1 LDSSRET
8 IPADVNYRCDGHRS
22 VGKVVDKELLPVVLV
37 IEDDQDIQAILDEVL
52 RDGGFE
58 PAIAGSGE
66 EAVTLLKAFGSNY
79 RALVTDIKLMGRLDG
94 WRVARAA
101 REVDPAFP
109 IVYIT
114 GAVPEEWPVHGVPNS
129 VLLKKPFASEQL
141 VAALS
146 QLINAPV
153 PRATS
158 AKPRQEAEAGTGP
171 DPSSESRC

>member
-1 LDSSRET
+1 M
-8 IPADVNYRCDGHRS
+8 PHRS
-22 VGKVVDKELLPVVLV
+22 VGEVVDKELLPVVLV
-37 IEDDQDIQAILDEVL
+37 IEDDHDIQSVLDEVL

-79 RALVTDIKLMGRLDG
+79 RALVTDIRLMGRLDG

-114 GAVPEEWPVHGVPNS
+114 GTVPEEWPVHGVPDS
-129 VLLKKPFASEQL
+129 VLLRKPFAPEQL

-146 QLINAPV
+146 QLIDAPAQ
-153 PRATS
+153 PAGS
-158 AKPRQEAEAGTGP
+158 AQPRQQAAGGLLPGP
-171 DPSSESRC
+171 ASR

>member
-1 LDSSRET
+1 M
-8 IPADVNYRCDGHRS
+8 
-22 VGKVVDKELLPVVLV
+22 LPVVLV
-37 IEDDQDIQAILDEVL
+37 IEDDQDIQAVLDDAL

-79 RALVTDIKLMGRLDG
+79 RALVTDIRLMGRLDG

-114 GAVPEEWPVHGVPNS
+114 GA
-129 VLLKKPFASEQL
+129 ASGGMAGAGRAQQR
-141 VAALS
+141 AADE
-146 QLINAPV
+146 AV
-153 PRATS
+153 CARATRRRRS
-158 AKPRQEAEAGTGP
+158 
-171 DPSSESRC
+171 PS